1 MCWMCDHPG
10 STRADYLDHMRGVIA
25 CCGWAVQGVERE
37 GFHPPWA
44 YTVGLTLAG
53 RPELVVT
60 GMSMRRAA
68 RLLNEQA
75 EHMLHAGLPAPGE
88 PVELI
93 GGPVIQV
100 VEVAEPTAHL
110 SIAVEMF
117 GPGIR
122 ALQVVHADDRRCWP
136 WEPGYRGVRGGQPVL
151 GPRALTATAQPA
163 DSARPNSAAPT
174 DALAAQPDATSESE
188 ATRQPGTA
196 NQAGTASQPGTAN
209 QAGTASQPGTASQ
222 VGPRSGTGHR
232 RVRDRRTTATRR
244 NSRGLGRRRAGRG
257 PRRRC
262 GRSPARPPSPPR

>member
-1 MCWMCDHPG
+1 VASFLDLKENAMCWMCDHPG
-10 STRADYLDHMRGVIA
+10 SSRADYLDYMRELMA

-37 GFHPPWA
+37 GIHPPWA

-60 GMSMRRAA
+60 GMPMRRAA

-110 SIAVEMF
+110 NIAVEIF
-117 GPGIR
+117 GSQIQ
-122 ALQVVHADDRRCWP
+122 AMQVVHADDRGHWP
-136 WEPGYRGVRGGQPVL
+136 WETGYRGIRGGQPVL
-151 GPRALTATAQPA
+151 GPVALPA
-163 DSARPNSAAPT
+163 DSPAPA
-174 DALAAQPDATSESE
+174 DVRAV
-188 ATRQPGTA
+188 QPGGA
-196 NQAGTASQPGTAN
+196 DQPG
-209 QAGTASQPGTASQ
+209 QPRHQ
-222 VGPRSGTGHR
+222 
-232 RVRDRRTTATRR
+232 RVKDPRTTATRQT
-244 NSRGLGRRRAGRG
+244 SRGSGRRRASRG
-257 PRRRC
+257 SRRRS